1 MTMMMTFYIKRN
13 QSLLKETCGKK
24 IVNKLTRQKFMKRNE
39 IFCKNVVWKTEFQQA
54 TIIGFIL
61 NDKRYEHFI
70 KSCDEKALTIQIKEL
85 SKY

>member
-39 IFCKNVVWKTEFQQA
+39 IFCKNVV
-54 TIIGFIL
+54 
-61 NDKRYEHFI
+61 
-70 KSCDEKALTIQIKEL
+70 
-85 SKY
+85 